1 MGDEM
6 REKNN
11 NATEKSYFDV
21 LGICCPSE
29 VPLID
34 KILKPLDGVH
44 DVSVIVT
51 TKTVVVVHDPLLIT
65 QHQIVMALNKASLE
79 ASIKV
84 NGETNDHQPKM
95 LPSPY
100 AVICGILLLLS
111 FLKYV
116 YAPLKWLAVA
126 AAVVGSF
133 PVLRRAVAALR
144 NLTLDINILMI
155 ISVVGSIVLHDYWEA
170 ATIVF
175 LFTTGE
181 WLESRASHKAMAVM
195 SSLVNVV
202 PQRAVLAETGE
213 ILDAKEVK
221 LDTILAVKAGEV
233 IPIDGIVVEGE
244 CEVDEKTLTGE
255 SFPVAK
261 QKDSTVWAGTINL
274 NGYISIKT
282 TALAEDCA
290 VARMAKLVEE
300 AQSNK
305 SRAQRSIDKIA
316 KYYTP
321 AIVAISASLAIS
333 AVKVENRSERYHLAL
348 VVLVSACPCA
358 LVLSTPVAMFCALS
372 RAAASGVLFKG
383 AEYLEILAKVKVIAF
398 DKTGTITRGEFTVA
412 HFSSLLDG
420 INHNTL
426 LSWVS
431 SIESKSSHPMAPAI
445 INYAQ
450 SHSVEPNPEKVEH
463 FQNFPGEGVYGEIDG
478 MEIYIGNKK
487 ISARAGCT
495 SVPEFDGDGR
505 EGKSMSYIFV
515 GSSLAGVFSLSDACR
530 TGVQEAI
537 RKLKVMG
544 IKTVMLTGDSYAAA
558 RHVQEQLGGALD
570 EFHAELLPEEKAKI
584 IKNFQKGARTGM
596 IGDGLNDAPALATAD
611 VGISMGI
618 SGADLARET
627 GHVILM
633 TNDIGRIPKA
643 IQLSRRV
650 RRKVIENI
658 VLAICTKAA
667 IMALAIAG
675 HPLVWAAVLADVG
688 TCLVVILN
696 SMLLLRGGRGEAP
709 KRSRKKCCK
718 SSAAFHT
725 KKHKCSRETTTT
737 KSSSSHAPHHRPS
750 NSCCSKSESR
760 KTCKSRRCLAKKC
773 GSRFGKKCAPSCS
786 SKISCAKDHG
796 CHPQS
801 CQSGHNC
808 SDNSTLHK
816 HDYDEHSKS
825 LHMTTIMPDCSTSD
839 ACCNRISDTRKM
851 EEEHHCEHG
860 ADEDNHCE
868 GSAESEI
875 MHDCSALHECHN
887 NHILGGSL
895 SEIVVE

>member
-1 MGDEM
+1 M

-65 QHQIVMALNKASLE
+65 QHQI
-79 ASIKV
+79 
-84 NGETNDHQPKM
+84 
-95 LPSPY
+95 
-100 AVICGILLLLS
+100 
-111 FLKYV
+111 
-116 YAPLKWLAVA
+116 
-126 AAVVGSF
+126 
-133 PVLRRAVAALR
+133 
-144 NLTLDINILMI
+144 
-155 ISVVGSIVLHDYWEA
+155 
-170 ATIVF
+170 
-175 LFTTGE
+175 
-181 WLESRASHKAMAVM
+181 
-195 SSLVNVV
+195 
-202 PQRAVLAETGE
+202 
-213 ILDAKEVK
+213 
-221 LDTILAVKAGEV
+221 
-233 IPIDGIVVEGE
+233 
-244 CEVDEKTLTGE
+244 
-255 SFPVAK
+255 
-261 QKDSTVWAGTINL
+261 
-274 NGYISIKT
+274 
-282 TALAEDCA
+282 
-290 VARMAKLVEE
+290 
-300 AQSNK
+300 
-305 SRAQRSIDKIA
+305 
-316 KYYTP
+316 
-321 AIVAISASLAIS
+321 
-333 AVKVENRSERYHLAL
+333 
-348 VVLVSACPCA
+348 
-358 LVLSTPVAMFCALS
+358 
-372 RAAASGVLFKG
+372 G

-495 SVPEFDGDGR
+495 SVPEFEGDGR

-584 IKNFQKGARTGM
+584 IKNFQKGGRTGM

-808 SDNSTLHK
+808 SDNPTLHK
-816 HDYDEHSKS
+816 HDDEHSKS
-825 LHMTTIMPDCSTSD
+825 LHMTSMPDCSTSD
-839 ACCNRISDTRKM
+839 ACCNRISDSRIM

-868 GSAESEI
+868 GSAEPEI
-875 MHDCSALHECHN
+875 MHDCSALHECHS
-887 NHILGGSL
+887 NHILGGGL

>member
-1 MGDEM
+1 M
-6 REKNN
+6 REKNIN
-11 NATEKSYFDV
+11 NNGAEKSYFDV
-21 LGICCPSE
+21 IGICCPSE

-34 KILKPLDGVH
+34 KILKGLDGVH
-44 DVSVIVT
+44 EVSVMVT

-65 QHQIVMALNKASLE
+65 QHQIVRALNKASLE

-84 NGETNDHQPKM
+84 NGETNDGPKM

-100 AVICGILLLLS
+100 AVVCGILLLLS

-126 AAVVGSF
+126 AAVAGSF

-181 WLESRASHKAMAVM
+181 WLESRASHKAMAAM

-202 PQRAVLAETGE
+202 SQRAVLAETGE
-213 ILDAKEVK
+213 ILDANQVK
-221 LDTILAVKAGEV
+221 VDTILAVKAGEV

-255 SFPVAK
+255 SFSVPK
-261 QKDSTVWAGTINL
+261 QKDSTVWAATINL

-282 TALAEDCA
+282 TAVAEDCA

-321 AIVAISASLAIS
+321 AIVAISACLAIS

-372 RAAASGVLFKG
+372 RAAALGLLFKG

-445 INYAQ
+445 IDYAQ

-463 FQNFPGEGVYGEIDG
+463 FQNFPGEGIYGEIDG

-495 SVPEFDGDGR
+495 SVPEFDVDGR

-530 TGVQEAI
+530 TGAQEAI

-570 EFHAELLPEEKAKI
+570 EFHAELLPEEKAQI
-584 IKNFQKGARTGM
+584 IKKFQKGGRTGM

-618 SGADLARET
+618 SGSNLAQET

-633 TNDIGRIPKA
+633 TNDIGRIGKA
-643 IQLSRRV
+643 IELGRRV
-650 RRKVIENI
+650 WRKVIVNI
-658 VLAICTKAA
+658 VVAICTKAA

-675 HPLVWAAVLADVG
+675 HPLVWAAVLVDVG
-688 TCLVVILN
+688 TCLVVIFN
-696 SMLLLRGGRGEAP
+696 STLLLRGGDREAP
-709 KRSRKKCCK
+709 KRRKKCCK
-718 SSAAFHT
+718 SSSAT

-737 KSSSSHAPHHRPS
+737 TTKSSSHRP
-750 NSCCSKSESR
+750 SCCSKSESR
-760 KTCKSRRCLAKKC
+760 KTCKSSRRCSAKKC
-773 GSRFGKKCAPSCS
+773 GSRFGKKSCAPSSCS

-796 CHPQS
+796 CHQLHANNAAFHVHS
-801 CQSGHNC
+801 DC

-816 HDYDEHSKS
+816 HDDEHSQ
-825 LHMTTIMPDCSTSD
+825 T
-839 ACCNRISDTRKM
+839 DTRIM

-868 GSAESEI
+868 GSTEPAEI
-875 MHDCSALHECHN
+875 MHDCSELHECHRN
-887 NHILGGSL
+887 NILGGSL